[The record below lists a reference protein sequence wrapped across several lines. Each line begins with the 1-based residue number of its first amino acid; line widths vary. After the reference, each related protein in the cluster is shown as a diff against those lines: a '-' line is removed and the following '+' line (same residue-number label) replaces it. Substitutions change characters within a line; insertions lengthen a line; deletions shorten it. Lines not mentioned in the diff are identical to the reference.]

1 MYGIEAYL
9 RWCFSSP
16 LNYSTCISKCS
27 EIITNDVGASIKAET
42 IRHVVCHRKGS
53 IR

>member
-16 LNYSTCISKCS
+16 LRPR
-27 EIITNDVGASIKAET
+27 DSIEAELIRDMLSVIEKARLGMT
-42 IRHVVCHRKGS
+42 
-53 IR
+53 